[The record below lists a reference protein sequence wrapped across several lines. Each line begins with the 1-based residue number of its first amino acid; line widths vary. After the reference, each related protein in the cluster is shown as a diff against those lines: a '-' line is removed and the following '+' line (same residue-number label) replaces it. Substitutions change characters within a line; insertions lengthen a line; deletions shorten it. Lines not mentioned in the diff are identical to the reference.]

1 MAHTNSQKGNYMS
14 DESQIIEQASE
25 ESIQPLDS
33 ASEESAEQPSSSVD
47 SQLQEAVEDALAN
60 GASKQEVQN
69 LIKEFQLKVNGKI
82 VNKKIDLSDENNL
95 KNELQLAAAARQSM
109 QEAANLKKLYES
121 EVSRLKQDPFSV
133 LAELGLDPDQLAEMR
148 IQQRIEEMKKSP
160 EQVEREKIQAELQ
173 AAREE
178 ANKLKAER
186 DAEQFEKLKEQ
197 AAAQIE
203 TEIEQALDS
212 HKTLPKSRH
221 IVKRIADS
229 MLWAINNGFD
239 DVTAEDVM
247 PLVEKEWRDEMSRL
261 MDDSPE
267 DILEQLIGQRNIER
281 LRAKRLNAMST
292 SNAKT
297 AASVKPT
304 AGSVQKQEEQKR
316 EKIKQREFFR
326 SLGKR

>member
-1 MAHTNSQKGNYMS
+1 MS
-14 DESQIIEQASE
+14 DELQASAEAQEQINPEIADAAVDSEQAEASE
-25 ESIQPLDS
+25 S
-33 ASEESAEQPSSSVD
+33 ASEQ
-47 SQLQEAVEDALAN
+47 QLQDAVETALAN
-60 GASKQEVQN
+60 GASEKEVKN
-69 LIKEFQLKVNGKI
+69 LIREFQLKVNGKI

-160 EQVEREKIQAELQ
+160 EQIERERIQAELQ
-173 AAREE
+173 VAREE
-178 ANKLKAER
+178 ARRLKEER
-186 DAEQFEKLKEQ
+186 DAEQFEKLKDQ

-203 TEIEQALDS
+203 TEIEQALDA
-212 HKTLPKSRH
+212 HKSLPKSRH

-267 DILEQLIGQRNIER
+267 DILEQLIGQRNIDR
-281 LRAKRLNAMST
+281 LRAKRLNAMNT
-292 SNAKT
+292 SNAKNAASIKST
-297 AASVKPT
+297 AA
-304 AGSVQKQEEQKR
+304 SVQKQEDSKR
-316 EKIKQREFFR
+316 EKIKQRDFFR
-326 SLGKR
+326 NLGKK

>member
-1 MAHTNSQKGNYMS
+1 MS
-14 DESQIIEQASE
+14 EQVQASAE
-25 ESIQPLDS
+25 AQEQVPSEVVEGSSEQSLN
-33 ASEESAEQPSSSVD
+33 ASPDQ
-47 SQLQEAVEDALAN
+47 QLQEAVEDAVAN
-60 GASKQEVQN
+60 GASEKEIKN

-82 VNKKIDLSDENNL
+82 VNKTIDLSDENAL
-95 KNELQLAAAARQSM
+95 KNELQLSAAARQAM

-160 EQVEREKIQAELQ
+160 EQLERERIQAELQ

-186 DAEQFEKLKEQ
+186 EAEQFEKLKEQ

-229 MLWAINNGFD
+229 MLWAINNGFN

-281 LRAKRLNAMST
+281 LRAKRLNAMAA
-292 SNAKT
+292 SNTKT
-297 AASVKPT
+297 ANSVKPT
-304 AGSVQKQEEQKR
+304 AASVQKQEQEKR

-326 SLGKR
+326 SLGKSKG

>member
-1 MAHTNSQKGNYMS
+1 MSEENSS
-14 DESQIIEQASE
+14 PEVSE
-25 ESIQPLDS
+25 ESSPESSQEVQESSEQAQP
-33 ASEESAEQPSSSVD
+33 AGEAA
-47 SQLQEAVEDALAN
+47 LQEAVEDAIAS
-60 GASKQEVQN
+60 GASEKEVKN
-69 LIKEFQLKVNGKI
+69 LIKEFQLKVNGKVI
-82 VNKKIDLSDENNL
+82 NKKIDLSDENAL
-95 KNELQLAAAARQSM
+95 RNELQLSAAARNAM
-109 QEAANLKKLYES
+109 QESANLKKLYES
-121 EVSRLKQDPFSV
+121 EVNRLRQDPFSV

-160 EQVEREKIQAELQ
+160 EQLEREKIQAELQ

-186 DAEQFEKLKEQ
+186 ESEQFEKLKEQ

-203 TEIEQALDS
+203 TEIEHALDA

-229 MLWAINNGFD
+229 MLWAMGNGFD

-247 PLVEKEWRDEMSRL
+247 PLVEKEWREEMGRL

-267 DILEQLIGQRNIER
+267 DVLEQLIGQRNIER
-281 LRAKRLNAMST
+281 LRAKRLNAMSA

-297 AASVKPT
+297 ANSIKPT

-316 EKIKQREFFR
+316 EKIKQRDFFR
-326 SLGKR
+326 NLGTKKK

>member
-1 MAHTNSQKGNYMS
+1 MS
-14 DESQIIEQASE
+14 DEVQASAE
-25 ESIQPLDS
+25 ASQEVSEQIPAESQEA
-33 ASEESAEQPSSSVD
+33 ASQEASGQEA
-47 SQLQEAVEDALAN
+47 LQDAVEDAIAS
-60 GASKQEVQN
+60 GASEKEVKN
-69 LIKEFQLKVNGKI
+69 LIKEFQLKVNGKVI
-82 VNKKIDLSDENNL
+82 NKKIDLSDENAL
-95 KNELQLAAAARQSM
+95 KNELQLSAAARNAM
-109 QEAANLKKLYES
+109 QESANLKKLYES
-121 EVSRLKQDPFSV
+121 EVNRLRQDPFSV

-160 EQVEREKIQAELQ
+160 EQLEREKIQAELQ

-186 DAEQFEKLKEQ
+186 ESEQFEKLKEQ

-203 TEIEQALDS
+203 TEIEHALDA

-229 MLWAINNGFD
+229 MLWAMGNGFD

-247 PLVEKEWRDEMSRL
+247 PLVEKEWREEMGRL

-267 DILEQLIGQRNIER
+267 DVLEQLIGQRNIER
-281 LRAKRLNAMST
+281 LRAKRLNAMSA

-297 AASVKPT
+297 ANSIKPT

-316 EKIKQREFFR
+316 EKIKQRDFFK
-326 SLGKR
+326 SLGKKK

>member
-1 MAHTNSQKGNYMS
+1 MS
-14 DESQIIEQASE
+14 DELQASSEAQEQISPEIIEGA
-25 ESIQPLDS
+25 
-33 ASEESAEQPSSSVD
+33 AEQAAPAQAAD
-47 SQLQEAVEDALAN
+47 QQLQEAVEDAIAN
-60 GASKQEVQN
+60 GASEKEVKN
-69 LIKEFQLKVNGKI
+69 LIKEFQLKVNGKVI
-82 VNKKIDLSDENNL
+82 NKKIDLSDENAL
-95 KNELQLAAAARQSM
+95 KNELQLSAAARQAM
-109 QEAANLKKLYES
+109 QETANLKKFYES

-160 EQVEREKIQAELQ
+160 EQIERERIQAELQ

-178 ANKLKAER
+178 ANRLKAER
-186 DAEQFEKLKEQ
+186 EAEQFEKLKDQ

-229 MLWAINNGFD
+229 MLWAINNGYD

-247 PLVEKEWRDEMSRL
+247 PLVEKEWREEMSRL

-267 DILEQLIGQRNIER
+267 DVLEQLIGQRNIER
-281 LRAKRLNAMST
+281 LRAKRLNAMAT
-292 SNAKT
+292 TKT
-297 AASVKPT
+297 ANSVKPT
-304 AGSVQKQEEQKR
+304 AASVQKQEDKPR
-316 EKIKQREFFR
+316 EKIKQRDFFKA
-326 SLGKR
+326 LGKKK

>member
-1 MAHTNSQKGNYMS
+1 MS
-14 DESQIIEQASE
+14 DELQTSAEATEQAAPE
-25 ESIQPLDS
+25 I
-33 ASEESAEQPSSSVD
+33 SEESA
-47 SQLQEAVEDALAN
+47 SQEGASASADQALQDAVEDAIAS
-60 GASKQEVQN
+60 GASEKEVKN

-82 VNKKIDLSDENNL
+82 VNKKIDLSDEAAL
-95 KNELQLAAAARQSM
+95 KNELQLSAAARQAM

-160 EQVEREKIQAELQ
+160 EQIEREKIQMELQ

-178 ANKLKAER
+178 ARRLKEER
-186 DAEQFEKLKEQ
+186 EAEQFEKLKEE

-203 TEIEQALDS
+203 TEIEQALDA

-229 MLWAINNGFD
+229 MLWAINNGYG
-239 DVTAEDVM
+239 VSAEDVM
-247 PLVEKEWRDEMSRL
+247 PLVEKEWREEMSRL

-267 DILEQLIGQRNIER
+267 DVLEQLIGQRNIER
-281 LRAKRLNAMST
+281 LRAKRLNAMNV

-297 AASVKPT
+297 AASIKST
-304 AGSVQKQEEQKR
+304 AASVQKQEEQKR
-316 EKIKQREFFR
+316 EKIKQRDFFR
-326 SLGKR
+326 QLGRK

>member
-1 MAHTNSQKGNYMS
+1 MS
-14 DESQIIEQASE
+14 DELQASAE
-25 ESIQPLDS
+25 
-33 ASEESAEQPSSSVD
+33 AAEQISPEVVEGAAEQQAPAQAAD
-47 SQLQEAVEDALAN
+47 QQLQEAVEDAIAN
-60 GASKQEVQN
+60 GASEKEVKN
-69 LIKEFQLKVNGKI
+69 LIKEFQLKVNGKVI
-82 VNKKIDLSDENNL
+82 NKKIDLSDENAL
-95 KNELQLAAAARQSM
+95 KNELQLSAAARQAM

-160 EQVEREKIQAELQ
+160 EQLEREKIQAELQ

-178 ANKLKAER
+178 ANRLKAER
-186 DAEQFEKLKEQ
+186 EAEQFEKLKDQ

-229 MLWAINNGFD
+229 MLWAINNGYD

-267 DILEQLIGQRNIER
+267 DVLEQLIGQRNIER
-281 LRAKRLNAMST
+281 LRAKRLNAMAT
-292 SNAKT
+292 TKT
-297 AASVKPT
+297 ANSVKPT
-304 AGSVQKQEEQKR
+304 AASVQKQEDKPR
-316 EKIKQREFFR
+316 EKIKQRDFFK
-326 SLGKR
+326 SLGKKK

>member
-1 MAHTNSQKGNYMS
+1 MS
-14 DESQIIEQASE
+14 DESLSQEVSAEQINPEIAEVSADEAQAQASE
-25 ESIQPLDS
+25 GS
-33 ASEESAEQPSSSVD
+33 SEQ
-47 SQLQEAVEDALAN
+47 QLQDAVETALAN
-60 GASKQEVQN
+60 GASEKEVKN
-69 LIKEFQLKVNGKI
+69 LIKEFQLKVNGKVI
-82 VNKKIDLSDENNL
+82 NKKIDLSDEAAL
-95 KNELQLAAAARQSM
+95 RNELQLSAAARQAM

-178 ANKLKAER
+178 ARRLKEER
-186 DAEQFEKLKEQ
+186 ESEQFEKLKEQ
-197 AAAQIE
+197 AAIE
-203 TEIEQALDS
+203 IENEIEQALDA

-229 MLWAINNGFD
+229 MLWAINNGY
-239 DVTAEDVM
+239 DVSAEDVM

-281 LRAKRLNAMST
+281 LRAKRLNAMNT

-297 AASVKPT
+297 AASIKAT
-304 AGSVQKQEEQKR
+304 AASVQKQEDTKR

-326 SLGKR
+326 NLGRGK

>member
-1 MAHTNSQKGNYMS
+1 MSEENSS
-14 DESQIIEQASE
+14 PEVSE
-25 ESIQPLDS
+25 ESSP
-33 ASEESAEQPSSSVD
+33 ESSSE
-47 SQLQEAVEDALAN
+47 SQEIPQQAQSESQEALQEVVEDAIAS
-60 GASKQEVQN
+60 GASEKEVKN
-69 LIKEFQLKVNGKI
+69 LIKEFQLKVNGKM
-82 VNKKIDLSDENNL
+82 VSKKIDLSDENAL
-95 KNELQLAAAARQSM
+95 KNELQLSAAARNAM

-160 EQVEREKIQAELQ
+160 EQLEREKIQAELQ

-186 DAEQFEKLKEQ
+186 ESEQFEKLKEQ

-203 TEIEQALDS
+203 TEIEQALDA

-229 MLWAINNGFD
+229 MLWAMGNGFD
-239 DVTAEDVM
+239 EVTAEDVM
-247 PLVEKEWRDEMSRL
+247 PLVEKEWREEMGRL

-267 DILEQLIGQRNIER
+267 DVLEQLIGQRNIER
-281 LRAKRLNAMST
+281 LRAKRLNAMSNVKTT
-292 SNAKT
+292 S
-297 AASVKPT
+297 SIKPT
-304 AGSVQKQEEQKR
+304 ASSIQKPEEQKR
-316 EKIKQREFFR
+316 EKMKQRDFFKQ
-326 SLGKR
+326 LGKKK

>member
-1 MAHTNSQKGNYMS
+1 MSEENSSPEASEDSSQEMS
-14 DESQIIEQASE
+14 ESQ
-25 ESIQPLDS
+25 ESFQE
-33 ASEESAEQPSSSVD
+33 AQPSGEVA
-47 SQLQEAVEDALAN
+47 LQEAVEDAIAS
-60 GASKQEVQN
+60 GASEKEVKN
-69 LIKEFQLKVNGKI
+69 LIKEFQLKVNGKVI
-82 VNKKIDLSDENNL
+82 NKKIDLSDENAL
-95 KNELQLAAAARQSM
+95 RNELQLSAAARNAM
-109 QEAANLKKLYES
+109 QESANLKKLYES

-160 EQVEREKIQAELQ
+160 EQLEREKIQAELQ

-178 ANKLKAER
+178 ANKLRAER
-186 DAEQFEKLKEQ
+186 EADEFEKLKDQ

-229 MLWAINNGFD
+229 MLWAMNNGFE
-239 DVTAEDVM
+239 DVSAEDVM
-247 PLVEKEWRDEMSRL
+247 PLVEREWRDEMSRL

-267 DILEQLIGQRNIER
+267 DVLEQLIGQRNIER
-281 LRAKRLNAMST
+281 LRAKRLNAMNS

-297 AASVKPT
+297 AASIKST
-304 AGSVQKQEEQKR
+304 AASVQKQEDQKR

-326 SLGKR
+326 KLGRK

>member
-1 MAHTNSQKGNYMS
+1 MS
-14 DESQIIEQASE
+14 SEVQASSEATEQVSPEIIEGATEDSGIAAQAS
-25 ESIQPLDS
+25 SNSD
-33 ASEESAEQPSSSVD
+33 
-47 SQLQEAVEDALAN
+47 LQEAVEDAIAN
-60 GASKQEVQN
+60 GASEKEVKN

-95 KNELQLAAAARQSM
+95 RNELQLAAAARQSM

-178 ANKLKAER
+178 SRRLKEER
-186 DAEQFEKLKEQ
+186 EAEQFEKLKDQ
-197 AAAQIE
+197 AAVQIE

-229 MLWAINNGFD
+229 MLWAINNGFE

-261 MDDSPE
+261 MDDSSE
-267 DILEQLIGQRNIER
+267 DILEQLIGQRNIDR
-281 LRAKRLNAMST
+281 LRAKRLNVMNT

-297 AASVKPT
+297 ASSVKPT
-304 AGSVQKQEEQKR
+304 AASVQKQEEVKR
-316 EKIKQREFFR
+316 EKIKQRDFFR
-326 SLGKR
+326 NLGSKKK

>member
-1 MAHTNSQKGNYMS
+1 MS
-14 DESQIIEQASE
+14 DESLSQEISQEQINPEIADAASSEQAQASE
-25 ESIQPLDS
+25 
-33 ASEESAEQPSSSVD
+33 SSSD
-47 SQLQEAVEDALAN
+47 QQLQDAVETALAN
-60 GASKQEVQN
+60 GASEKEVKN
-69 LIKEFQLKVNGKI
+69 LIKEFQLKVNGKVI
-82 VNKKIDLSDENNL
+82 NKKIDLSDETNL
-95 KNELQLAAAARQSM
+95 RNELQLAAAARQSM

-160 EQVEREKIQAELQ
+160 EQIERERIQAELQ

-178 ANKLKAER
+178 SRKLKEER
-186 DAEQFEKLKEQ
+186 ESEQFEKLKEQ

-203 TEIEQALDS
+203 TEIEQALDA

-229 MLWAINNGFD
+229 MLWALNNGFD

-281 LRAKRLNAMST
+281 LRAKRLNAMNT
-292 SNAKT
+292 SNAKNAASIKST
-297 AASVKPT
+297 AASV
-304 AGSVQKQEEQKR
+304 QKQDDAPKQ
-316 EKIKQREFFR
+316 KIKQRDFFR
-326 SLGKR
+326 GLGRK

>member
-1 MAHTNSQKGNYMS
+1 MS
-14 DESQIIEQASE
+14 EQVQASAEAQEQIPSEVIEGSPEQASSE
-25 ESIQPLDS
+25 
-33 ASEESAEQPSSSVD
+33 ASPDEA
-47 SQLQEAVEDALAN
+47 LQGAVEDAIAS
-60 GASKQEVQN
+60 GASEKEIKN

-82 VNKKIDLSDENNL
+82 VNKKIDLSDENAL
-95 KNELQLAAAARQSM
+95 RNELQLSAAARQAM

-178 ANKLKAER
+178 ARKLKEER
-186 DAEQFEKLKEQ
+186 DSEQFEKLKDQ

-229 MLWAINNGFD
+229 MLWAINNGFE

-281 LRAKRLNAMST
+281 LRAKRLNVMNT
-292 SNAKT
+292 SNTKT

-304 AGSVQKQEEQKR
+304 AGSVQKQEEVKR
-316 EKIKQREFFR
+316 EKIKQRDFFK
-326 SLGKR
+326 SLGKNK

>member
-1 MAHTNSQKGNYMS
+1 MSEQVASQEAIQEQS
-14 DESQIIEQASE
+14 EAIIGDVAE
-25 ESIQPLDS
+25 ESV
-33 ASEESAEQPSSSVD
+33 EESSAQSD
-47 SQLQEAVEDALAN
+47 QSQLQEAVEDAIAN
-60 GASKQEVQN
+60 GASEKEVKN

-82 VNKKIDLSDENNL
+82 VNKKIDLSDENAV
-95 KNELQLAAAARQSM
+95 KNELQLSAAARQAM

-121 EVSRLKQDPFSV
+121 EVTRLKQDPFSV

-160 EQVEREKIQAELQ
+160 EQLEREKIQAELQ

-178 ANKLKAER
+178 ARRLKEER
-186 DAEQFEKLKEQ
+186 ESEQFEKLKEQ

-203 TEIEQALDS
+203 SEIESALDS

-229 MLWAINNGFD
+229 MLWAMNNGYD

-247 PLVEKEWRDEMSRL
+247 PLVEKEWREEMSRL

-267 DILEQLIGQRNIER
+267 DVLEQLIGQRNIER
-281 LRAKRLNAMST
+281 LRAKRLNALAASG
-292 SNAKT
+292 AKT

-304 AGSVQKQEEQKR
+304 AGSVQKQEERKR
-316 EKIKQREFFR
+316 EKIKQRDFFR
-326 SLGKR
+326 SLGKKTK

>member
-1 MAHTNSQKGNYMS
+1 MS
-14 DESQIIEQASE
+14 DEVSVSE
-25 ESIQPLDS
+25 EVSQEVGSPEVSDQISAGSEGS
-33 ASEESAEQPSSSVD
+33 ASETD
-47 SQLQEAVEDALAN
+47 LQNAVEDAIAS
-60 GASKQEVQN
+60 GASKKEVQN
-69 LIKEFQLKVNGKI
+69 LIKEFQLKVNGKVI
-82 VNKKIDLSDENNL
+82 NKQIDLSDENNL
-95 KNELQLAAAARQSM
+95 RNELQLAAAARQSM
-109 QEAANLKKLYES
+109 QEAANLKKLYEK
-121 EVSRLKQDPFSV
+121 EVGRLKQNPWEV
-133 LAELGLDPDQLAEMR
+133 LQELGLDPDELAELR

-160 EQVEREKIQAELQ
+160 EQLERERIQVELQ

-178 ANKLKAER
+178 ARRLKEER
-186 DAEQFEKLKEQ
+186 DATQFEQLKEQ

-203 TEIEQALDS
+203 VEIEQALDS

-281 LRAKRLNAMST
+281 LRAKRLNAMNT

-297 AASVKPT
+297 AASIKST
-304 AGSVQKQEEQKR
+304 SASVQKKNEAPK
-316 EKIKQREFFR
+316 EKIKQRDFFR
-326 SLGKR
+326 NLGRK

>member
-1 MAHTNSQKGNYMS
+1 MS
-14 DESQIIEQASE
+14 EQVQASAEAQEQVSPEIIEN
-25 ESIQPLDS
+25 
-33 ASEESAEQPSSSVD
+33 AEQVEASSEVGAEQ
-47 SQLQEAVEDALAN
+47 QLQDVVETAIAN
-60 GASKQEVQN
+60 GASEKEVKN

-82 VNKKIDLSDENNL
+82 INKKIDLSDENAL
-95 KNELQLAAAARQSM
+95 KNELQLSAAARQAM

-121 EVSRLKQDPFSV
+121 EVTRLKQDPFAV
-133 LAELGLDPDQLAEMR
+133 LAELGLDPDELAEMR
-148 IQQRIEEMKKSP
+148 LQQRIEQMKKSP
-160 EQVEREKIQAELQ
+160 EQLEKERIQAELQ

-186 DAEQFEKLKEQ
+186 ETEQFEKLKEQ

-203 TEIEQALDS
+203 TEIEQALDA

-229 MLWAINNGFD
+229 MLWAINNGFN

-247 PLVEKEWRDEMSRL
+247 PLVEREWRDEMSRL

-281 LRAKRLNAMST
+281 LRAKRLNAMAT

-297 AASVKPT
+297 AAAVKPT
-304 AGSVQKQEEQKR
+304 AASVQKQEQDKR
-316 EKIKQREFFR
+316 EKMKQRDFFR
-326 SLGKR
+326 NLGKKSK

>member
-1 MAHTNSQKGNYMS
+1 MS
-14 DESQIIEQASE
+14 DELQASE
-25 ESIQPLDS
+25 EVSQEQINPEIAEGEESEQVE
-33 ASEESAEQPSSSVD
+33 ASESSADQ
-47 SQLQEAVEDALAN
+47 QLQDAVETALAN
-60 GASKQEVQN
+60 GASEKEVKN
-69 LIKEFQLKVNGKI
+69 LIREFQLKVNGKVI
-82 VNKKIDLSDENNL
+82 NKKIDLSDENNL

-121 EVSRLKQDPFSV
+121 EVNRLKQDPFSV

-160 EQVEREKIQAELQ
+160 EQIERERIQAELQ

-178 ANKLKAER
+178 ARRLKEER
-186 DAEQFEKLKEQ
+186 DAEQFEKLKDQ

-203 TEIEQALDS
+203 TEIEQALDA
-212 HKTLPKSRH
+212 HKSLPKSRH

-267 DILEQLIGQRNIER
+267 DMLEQLIGQRNIER
-281 LRAKRLNAMST
+281 LRAKRLNAMNT
-292 SNAKT
+292 SNAKNAASIKST
-297 AASVKPT
+297 AASV
-304 AGSVQKQEEQKR
+304 QKQDDVKR
-316 EKIKQREFFR
+316 EKIKQRDFFR
-326 SLGKR
+326 NLGRK

>member
-1 MAHTNSQKGNYMS
+1 MS
-14 DESQIIEQASE
+14 DESLSQEVSAEQINPEIGEASADEAQVQASE
-25 ESIQPLDS
+25 GS
-33 ASEESAEQPSSSVD
+33 SEQ
-47 SQLQEAVEDALAN
+47 QLQDAVETALAN
-60 GASKQEVQN
+60 GASEKEVKN
-69 LIKEFQLKVNGKI
+69 LIKEFQLKVNGKVI
-82 VNKKIDLSDENNL
+82 NKRIDLSDEAAVR
-95 KNELQLAAAARQSM
+95 NELQLSAAARQAM

-178 ANKLKAER
+178 SRRLKEER
-186 DAEQFEKLKEQ
+186 ESEHFEKLKEQ
-197 AAAQIE
+197 AAIE
-203 TEIEQALDS
+203 IENEIEQALDA

-229 MLWAINNGFD
+229 MLWAINNGY
-239 DVTAEDVM
+239 DVSAEDVM

-281 LRAKRLNAMST
+281 LRAKRLNAMNT

-297 AASVKPT
+297 AASIK
-304 AGSVQKQEEQKR
+304 AAAASVQKQDESPKQ
-316 EKIKQREFFR
+316 KIKQRDFFR
-326 SLGKR
+326 QLGRK

>member
-1 MAHTNSQKGNYMS
+1 MS
-14 DESQIIEQASE
+14 SEVQASSEATEQVSPEIIEGATEDSGIAAQAS
-25 ESIQPLDS
+25 SNSD
-33 ASEESAEQPSSSVD
+33 
-47 SQLQEAVEDALAN
+47 LQEAVEDAIAN
-60 GASKQEVQN
+60 GASEKEVKN

-95 KNELQLAAAARQSM
+95 RNELQLAAAARQSM

-178 ANKLKAER
+178 SRRLKEER
-186 DAEQFEKLKEQ
+186 EAEQFEKLKDQ
-197 AAAQIE
+197 AAVQIE

-229 MLWAINNGFD
+229 MLWAINNGFE

-261 MDDSPE
+261 MDDSSE
-267 DILEQLIGQRNIER
+267 DILEQLIGQRNIDR
-281 LRAKRLNAMST
+281 LRAKRLNVMNT

-297 AASVKPT
+297 ASSVKPT
-304 AGSVQKQEEQKR
+304 AASVQKQEEVKR
-316 EKIKQREFFR
+316 EKIKQRDFFKA
-326 SLGKR
+326 LGRKK

>member
-1 MAHTNSQKGNYMS
+1 MS
-14 DESQIIEQASE
+14 DESLSQEV
-25 ESIQPLDS
+25 
-33 ASEESAEQPSSSVD
+33 SAEQINPEIAEASAD
-47 SQLQEAVEDALAN
+47 EAQLQVSEGSSEQQLQDAVETALAN
-60 GASKQEVQN
+60 GASEKEVKN
-69 LIKEFQLKVNGKI
+69 LIKEFQLKVNGKVI
-82 VNKKIDLSDENNL
+82 NKRIDLSDEAAVR
-95 KNELQLAAAARQSM
+95 NELQLSAAARQAM

-178 ANKLKAER
+178 SRRLKEER
-186 DAEQFEKLKEQ
+186 ESEQFEKLKEQ
-197 AAAQIE
+197 AAIE
-203 TEIEQALDS
+203 IENEIEQALDA

-229 MLWAINNGFD
+229 MLWAINNGY
-239 DVTAEDVM
+239 DVSAEDVM

-281 LRAKRLNAMST
+281 LRAKRLNAMNT

-297 AASVKPT
+297 AASIKAT
-304 AGSVQKQEEQKR
+304 AASVQKQEDKPR
-316 EKIKQREFFR
+316 EKIRQRDFFK
-326 SLGKR
+326 SLGKKK

>member
-1 MAHTNSQKGNYMS
+1 MS
-14 DESQIIEQASE
+14 DESVSQEPTEASIAHEITE
-25 ESIQPLDS
+25 EVAGQESNAT
-33 ASEESAEQPSSSVD
+33 ASTQE
-47 SQLQEAVEDALAN
+47 LQNVVEDAIAN
-60 GASKQEVQN
+60 GASDKEVKN
-69 LIKEFQLKVNGKI
+69 LIRDFQLKVNGKV
-82 VNKKIDLSDENNL
+82 VNKRIDLSDENAL
-95 KNELQLAAAARQSM
+95 RNELQLSAAARQAM

-160 EQVEREKIQAELQ
+160 EQLERERIQIELQ

-178 ANKLKAER
+178 ARKLKEER
-186 DAEQFEKLKEQ
+186 ETEQFEKLKEQ

-203 TEIEQALDS
+203 SEIEQALDA

-229 MLWAINNGFD
+229 MLWAMNNGY
-239 DVTAEDVM
+239 DVTAQDVM

-281 LRAKRLNAMST
+281 LRAKRLNAMNT

-297 AASVKPT
+297 AASIKAT
-304 AGSVQKQEEQKR
+304 AASVQKQEEVKR
-316 EKIKQREFFR
+316 EKIKQRDFFR
-326 SLGKR
+326 QLGKK

>member
-1 MAHTNSQKGNYMS
+1 MS
-14 DESQIIEQASE
+14 SEVQASSEATEQVSPEIIEGATEDSGIAAQAS
-25 ESIQPLDS
+25 SNND
-33 ASEESAEQPSSSVD
+33 
-47 SQLQEAVEDALAN
+47 LQEAVEDAIAN
-60 GASKQEVQN
+60 GASEKEVKN

-95 KNELQLAAAARQSM
+95 RNELQLAAAARQSM

-178 ANKLKAER
+178 SRRLKEER
-186 DAEQFEKLKEQ
+186 EAEQFEKLKDQ
-197 AAAQIE
+197 AAVQIE

-229 MLWAINNGFD
+229 MLWAINNGFE

-261 MDDSPE
+261 MDDSSE
-267 DILEQLIGQRNIER
+267 DILEQLIGQRNIDR
-281 LRAKRLNAMST
+281 LRAKRLNVMNT

-297 AASVKPT
+297 ASSVKPT
-304 AGSVQKQEEQKR
+304 AASVQKQEEVKR
-316 EKIKQREFFR
+316 EKIKQRDFFKA
-326 SLGKR
+326 LGRKK